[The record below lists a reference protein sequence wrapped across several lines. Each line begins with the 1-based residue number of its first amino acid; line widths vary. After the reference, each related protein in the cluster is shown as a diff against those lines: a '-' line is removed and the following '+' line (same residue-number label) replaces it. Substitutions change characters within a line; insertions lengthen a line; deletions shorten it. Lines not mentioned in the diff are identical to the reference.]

1 MSKILNIRYLAL
13 VILLALTA
21 LMYHPIF
28 SNVVTMDE
36 ESNPL
41 RPVVVGLTIVTTLL
55 YFDFSFW
62 TNSNFVKKF
71 LIYLLVIEL
80 LGYVLSQMNIT
91 DWYSVDANNILL
103 SFLFLLIGYGLGAR
117 STNKQLV
124 GIILLY
130 SFFVAFS
137 VYFQLMQHAGGFIIT
152 DRYIEYGK
160 NTMGVMCAASCI
172 ALLTLALTTNNK
184 VIKIVSWILYFFIL
198 FLDITI
204 RARASYLVI
213 FIISLISVIRTLKG
227 RMTSNFIF
235 LMIVGVFVLIAL
247 FLFIPGAF
255 DSIGLYIW
263 DSFTQHQDMDD
274 LSSGR
279 TELNDFALNIIGE
292 SPLWGNMQLK
302 NDYYGFRVHN
312 YLLRVLSSYGI
323 IGALPLYL
331 LYFSIIILVIKK
343 IFKSRF
349 TIQYLGYFVSVVP
362 LIISLAEPTFPYS
375 PGTGVIFSF
384 VFLGYSIRK
393 TEYERL
399 S

>member
-1 MSKILNIRYLAL
+1 MSRILNIRYLAL

-41 RPVVVGLTIVTTLL
+41 RPVVVGLTIVTTIL

-62 TNSNFVKKF
+62 TNSNFIRKF

-80 LGYVLSQMNIT
+80 LGYALSQMNIT

-124 GIILLY
+124 GLVLVY
-130 SFFVAFS
+130 SFFVALS

-152 DRYIEYGK
+152 DRYIGYGK

-184 VIKIVSWILYFFIL
+184 VIKIVSWILFFFIL

-213 FIISLISVIRTLKG
+213 FIISLISVIRALKG

-302 NDYYGFRVHN
+302 NDYNGFRVHN

-323 IGALPLYL
+323 IGALPIYL
-331 LYFSIIILVIKK
+331 LYFSIIIFVIKK
-343 IFKSRF
+343 IIKSQF

>member
-130 SFFVAFS
+130 SFFVALS

-152 DRYIEYGK
+152 DRYIGYGK
-160 NTMGVMCAASCI
+160 NTMGVMCASSCI
-172 ALLTLALTTNNK
+172 ALLVLALTTTNK
-184 VIKIVSWILYFFIL
+184 AIRIISWILYFFI
-198 FLDITI
+198 FILDISI

-213 FIISLISVIRTLKG
+213 FIVSLIGVFRFLKG
-227 RMTSNFIF
+227 KITFNFIF
-235 LMIVGVFVLIAL
+235 LIIFGVFVIIAL
-247 FLFIPGAF
+247 FLFIPGVF
-255 DSIGLYIW
+255 GSIGVYIW

-279 TELNDFALNIIGE
+279 GGLNEFALNIIGE
-292 SPLWGNMQLK
+292 SPFWGNMQLK

-323 IGALPLYL
+323 IGALPIYL
-331 LYFSIIILVIKK
+331 LYFSIIIFVIKK
-343 IFKSRF
+343 IIKS
-349 TIQYLGYFVSVVP
+349 QYNIKFLGYFVSIVP
-362 LIISLAEPTFPYS
+362 LIISFAEPTFPYS